1 MSYSLPEFLAHA
13 LAMEDEAAERN
24 LELADM
30 MEAHNN
36 LEVAAIFRDM
46 HRFSIMHRDS
56 IRERIGDIELPELK
70 SWQYRWVA
78 PTEVGDEDGFDYMT
92 RPHNALKYAR
102 DNEERAMLFYQA
114 VAEQVDDPEVRRL
127 AVEFAEEEKE
137 HTEALDEWLERV
149 PPS

>member
-13 LAMEDEAAERN
+13 LAMEEEAAERN

-36 LEVAAIFRDM
+36 LDVSAIFRDM
-46 HRFSIMHRDS
+46 YRFSTMHRDS
-56 IRERIGDIELPELK
+56 IRERVGGIELPQLK

-78 PTEVGDEDGFDYMT
+78 PTEVGDEDGFDYMIH
-92 RPHNALKYAR
+92 PHNALQYAR
-102 DNEERAMLFYQA
+102 NNEERAMLFYQA
-114 VAEQVDDPEVRRL
+114 VAEETDDPEVRRL
-127 AVEFAEEEKE
+127 AIEFAEEEQE
-137 HTEALDEWLERV
+137 HTEALDSWLERV

>member
-1 MSYSLPEFLAHA
+1 MSYTLAEFLAHA
-13 LAMEDEAAERN
+13 LAMEDESAERY

-36 LEVAAIFRDM
+36 LDVASIFRDM

-56 IRERIGDIELPELK
+56 IKEHVEDIELPVLK

-78 PTEVGDEDGFDYMT
+78 PTEVGDEDGFDYMM
-92 RPHNALKYAR
+92 RPHNALQYAR
-102 DNEERAMLFYQA
+102 DNEERAMMFYQT
-114 VAEQVDDPEVRRL
+114 VAERSDDPEVQRL
-127 AVEFAEEEKE
+127 GAEFAEEEKE
-137 HTEALDEWLERV
+137 HTAALDNWLERV

>member
-13 LAMEDEAAERN
+13 LAMEEEAAERN

-36 LEVAAIFRDM
+36 LEVAGIFRDM
-46 HRFSIMHRDS
+46 HRFSTMHRDS
-56 IRERIGDIELPELK
+56 IRERVGEIELPQLK

-78 PTEVGDEDGFDYMT
+78 PTEIGDEDGFDYMM

-114 VAEQVDDPEVRRL
+114 VAEQADDPEVKRL
-127 AVEFAEEEKE
+127 AIEFAEEEKE
-137 HTEALDEWLERV
+137 HTEALDGWLERV